1 MRKVVLSMTM
11 TLDGFFCGPNGELD
25 WMSQVPDQELNHD
38 TVAFYDGI
46 EGGFIGYPTGV
57 GMIAYWASVAGN
69 ASAPEAEKA
78 IAKAVNKLHAILV
91 SDREEEPVSAAAELL
106 VAGSDDELH
115 AAVTKFKQHSG
126 TDLALAGG
134 IRTAQKFV
142 KLGLVDE
149 YVITVHPVAIGNGK
163 RIFTGRTNLEL
174 TASKTYKSGVMRVSY
189 RPVRRMP

>member
-25 WMSQVPDQELNHD
+25 WMSQVPDKELNND
-38 TVAFYDGI
+38 TVAFFDGI
-46 EGGFIGYPTGV
+46 EAGFIGYPTGV
-57 GMIAYWASVAGN
+57 GMIAYWANVAGN
-69 ASAPEAEKA
+69 ASASEAEKA

-91 SDREEEPVSAAAELL
+91 SDREEKPVSAGAELL
-106 VAGSDDELH
+106 VARSDDELV
-115 AAVTKFKQHSG
+115 AAVTKIKQHSG

-142 KLGLVDE
+142 QLGLVDE
-149 YVITVHPVAIGNGK
+149 YVITVHPVAIGSGK

-189 RPVRRMP
+189 RPVQRMP